1 MFIKENI
8 ITNDKHVNTNK
19 TKKKMVKKKNQSKDP
34 CPLPYLAGGGRR
46 VVLALPALRTVGQVL
61 TVHSCDSTFHP
72 PRPALVE
79 ETSTAAASGV
89 SCWVSL
95 FEGQEL
101 PARLLSPAHD
111 NNSDRG
117 KIPLAD
123 DRKKKRDNFWIK
135 VVQTWIYV
143 SREGPTVGLNGAVV
157 RLVTAQV
164 YLANQQTPGEW
175 KKKKK
180 TIDREVGF
188 SVFSATVEEKK
199 KVERHLLLGVA
210 SKLHTVKLFVN
221 KNSYYKRT
229 WEWLACGGEQL
240 VAT

>member
-1 MFIKENI
+1 
-8 ITNDKHVNTNK
+8 
-19 TKKKMVKKKNQSKDP
+19 MVKKKNQSKDP

-95 FEGQEL
+95 SEGQEL

-180 TIDREVGF
+180 RLIAKLV
-188 SVFSATVEEKK
+188 SVYFQPRWRRKK
-199 KVERHLLLGVA
+199 KLSGIAFGCRLEA
-210 SKLHTVKLFVN
+210 SHRKVV
-221 KNSYYKRT
+221 
-229 WEWLACGGEQL
+229 G
-240 VAT
+240 

>member
-1 MFIKENI
+1 
-8 ITNDKHVNTNK
+8 
-19 TKKKMVKKKNQSKDP
+19 MVKKKNQSKDP

-95 FEGQEL
+95 SEGQEL

-180 TIDREVGF
+180 KDWSRSWFQCIFSHGGGEKKSWAAFAFGCRLEASHREV
-188 SVFSATVEEKK
+188 V
-199 KVERHLLLGVA
+199 R
-210 SKLHTVKLFVN
+210 
-221 KNSYYKRT
+221 
-229 WEWLACGGEQL
+229 
-240 VAT
+240 

>member
-1 MFIKENI
+1 
-8 ITNDKHVNTNK
+8 
-19 TKKKMVKKKNQSKDP
+19 MVKKKNQSKDP

-95 FEGQEL
+95 SEGQEL

-180 TIDREVGF
+180 RLIAKLV
-188 SVFSATVEEKK
+188 SVYFQPRWRRKK
-199 KVERHLLLGVA
+199 KLSGICFWVSPRSFTPWSCSLIKTLITNGLG
-210 SKLHTVKLFVN
+210 SD
-221 KNSYYKRT
+221 
-229 WEWLACGGEQL
+229 
-240 VAT
+240 

>member
-1 MFIKENI
+1 
-8 ITNDKHVNTNK
+8 
-19 TKKKMVKKKNQSKDP
+19 MVKKKNQSKDP

-95 FEGQEL
+95 SEGQEL

-164 YLANQQTPGEW
+164 YLANQQTPGES

-180 TIDREVGF
+180 NDWSRSWFQCIFSHGGGEKKSWAAFAFGCRLEASHREV
-188 SVFSATVEEKK
+188 V
-199 KVERHLLLGVA
+199 R
-210 SKLHTVKLFVN
+210 
-221 KNSYYKRT
+221 
-229 WEWLACGGEQL
+229 
-240 VAT
+240 